1 MVPLLGE
8 LTIIHRCPVRRR
20 RGTVDTQAAPL
31 QVRARTGAGTGDT
44 LRVVSM
50 KVELKG
56 HEFDL
61 DALVHLFPSGPIRV
75 VRENGVHYLLADDID
90 NRPQG
95 VQYYEVAPKIL
106 KTVNG
111 LARVTDSAYQPVEL
125 SGYYFE
131 GEQRHVVVSA
141 ETVVTRVRLG
151 TPTVL
156 VTNSEGIVQAPPPP
170 PGPQRAAVAAA
181 YPDVTEALTLMSQP
195 VALGWTELY
204 KVFEVVR
211 DSVKPNM
218 LDNSGL
224 ASAHDLKAFR
234 ASANRPDVSGADAR
248 HTRMPGELPRHHMSL
263 PEGRQFISDLVRAW
277 IDSLR

>member
-1 MVPLLGE
+1 
-8 LTIIHRCPVRRR
+8 
-20 RGTVDTQAAPL
+20 
-31 QVRARTGAGTGDT
+31 
-44 LRVVSM
+44 M

-75 VRENGVHYLLADDID
+75 VRENGVHYLLAYDID

-95 VQYYEVAPKIL
+95 VQYYEVAPDIL

-141 ETVVTRVRLG
+141 ETVVTRVRVG

-156 VTNSEGIVQAPPPP
+156 VTNSEGLVQASPPPTRS
-170 PGPQRAAVAAA
+170 GGSRI
-181 YPDVTEALTLMSQP
+181 SR
-195 VALGWTELY
+195 
-204 KVFEVVR
+204 R
-211 DSVKPNM
+211 DR
-218 LDNSGL
+218 
-224 ASAHDLKAFR
+224 SAHPHEPTGRARMGR
-234 ASANRPDVSGADAR
+234 ASQGLRSRARLGQAADVGQQRPR
-248 HTRMPGELPRHHMSL
+248 E
-263 PEGRQFISDLVRAW
+263 RA
-277 IDSLR
+277 

>member
-1 MVPLLGE
+1 
-8 LTIIHRCPVRRR
+8 
-20 RGTVDTQAAPL
+20 
-31 QVRARTGAGTGDT
+31 
-44 LRVVSM
+44 M

-61 DALVHLFPSGPIRV
+61 DALVHLFPSGPIRM

-141 ETVVTRVRLG
+141 ETVVTRVRVG
-151 TPTVL
+151 KPTVL

-170 PGPQRAAVAAA
+170 RSSTRSGGSRIPR
-181 YPDVTEALTLMSQP
+181 
-195 VALGWTELY
+195 
-204 KVFEVVR
+204 R
-211 DSVKPNM
+211 DR
-218 LDNSGL
+218 
-224 ASAHDLKAFR
+224 SAHPHEPAGR
-234 ASANRPDVSGADAR
+234 ARMDRALQGLRSRARLGHAEHVGQQRPR
-248 HTRMPGELPRHHMSL
+248 E
-263 PEGRQFISDLVRAW
+263 RA
-277 IDSLR
+277 